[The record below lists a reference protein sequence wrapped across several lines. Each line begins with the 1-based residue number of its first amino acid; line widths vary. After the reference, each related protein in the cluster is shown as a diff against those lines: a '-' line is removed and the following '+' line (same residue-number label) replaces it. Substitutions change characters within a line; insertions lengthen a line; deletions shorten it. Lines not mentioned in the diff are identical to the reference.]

1 MILRRQYGKSQL
13 ISPEAFLF
21 PYALII
27 NRTKH
32 KINLFVRFF
41 CFIFLFLFNKC
52 FFLFFNMV
60 KQLFY

>member
-13 ISPEAFLF
+13 IFPEAFLF

-41 CFIFLFLFNKC
+41 V
-52 FFLFFNMV
+52 LFFC
-60 KQLFY
+60 FC

>member
-1 MILRRQYGKSQL
+1 MILGRQYGKSQL
-13 ISPEAFLF
+13 IFPEAFLF

-41 CFIFLFLFNKC
+41 VLFFVFVHLM
-52 FFLFFNMV
+52 FFFVFNMV
-60 KQLFY
+60 KLHFY

>member
-13 ISPEAFLF
+13 IFPEAFLF

-41 CFIFLFLFNKC
+41 CFIFFVF
-52 FFLFFNMV
+52 V
-60 KQLFY
+60 E

>member
-1 MILRRQYGKSQL
+1 MISRRQFGKSQL
-13 ISPEAFLF
+13 IFQEAFLF

-41 CFIFLFLFNKC
+41 V
-52 FFLFFNMV
+52 LFFCFCSVNV
-60 KQLFY
+60 SFCFLTW

>member
-1 MILRRQYGKSQL
+1 MILRRQSGKSQF
-13 ISPEAFLF
+13 IFPEAFLF

-41 CFIFLFLFNKC
+41 VLFFCFIKIIVSFC
-52 FFLFFNMV
+52 FFSMV

>member
-13 ISPEAFLF
+13 IFPEAFLF

-41 CFIFLFLFNKC
+41 V
-52 FFLFFNMV
+52 LFFV
-60 KQLFY
+60 FVH